1 VWYLLKTEP
10 NYTPT
15 DNLILTAANY
25 FDWYA
30 SDWMDPKHGN
40 HQRLLSSYET
50 AKTNHSAKIITD
62 PYDYAA
68 THLADYEILQQTH
81 LSFQAAERCLN
92 EMLVGIYDTKQI
104 TNIRKACSASKTRFA
119 AHIRKNNQFLHAKCS
134 DKKKSFESRRYQLN
148 SACVITNI
156 KMWIMTFPGFDKK
169 NMDDIKWDEMNI
181 FIGTYYKFLN
191 NKPNSPKAN
200 SMIDLLNF
208 LYLIHSGNVYWSEEK
223 EFLELVRQSFG
234 NKIPDFIY
242 PHGKIVNQIF
252 N

>member
-1 VWYLLKTEP
+1 
-10 NYTPT
+10 
-15 DNLILTAANY
+15 
-25 FDWYA
+25 
-30 SDWMDPKHGN
+30 
-40 HQRLLSSYET
+40 
-50 AKTNHSAKIITD
+50 
-62 PYDYAA
+62 
-68 THLADYEILQQTH
+68 
-81 LSFQAAERCLN
+81 
-92 EMLVGIYDTKQI
+92 
-104 TNIRKACSASKTRFA
+104 
-119 AHIRKNNQFLHAKCS
+119 
-134 DKKKSFESRRYQLN
+134 
-148 SACVITNI
+148 
-156 KMWIMTFPGFDKK
+156 
-169 NMDDIKWDEMNI
+169 MDDIKWDEMNI